1 MIASASPVRGFRP
14 PHPLLEAAVQA
25 PELQIALKNS
35 LFREC
40 ESPQGRERLIQATAI
55 PDTQLSTIA
64 IV

>member
-1 MIASASPVRGFRP
+1 
-14 PHPLLEAAVQA
+14 
-25 PELQIALKNS
+25 LQIALKNS

>member
-1 MIASASPVRGFRP
+1 
-14 PHPLLEAAVQA
+14 
-25 PELQIALKNS
+25 LQIALKNS

-55 PDTQLSTIA
+55 PDTQLSTTA